1 VSLQNGDLT
10 FYDRSGVLNI
20 QKILLFSAII
30 VIEQLIES
38 YVLEPLILGKEVQ
51 LNPLVV
57 IIAVIV
63 GGMFWGLA
71 GMILFVPL
79 FAMFKIISN
88 NSPGLEPVGFLL
100 GSHQKSDE
108 KSQ

>member
-1 VSLQNGDLT
+1 
-10 FYDRSGVLNI
+10 
-20 QKILLFSAII
+20 
-30 VIEQLIES
+30 
-38 YVLEPLILGKEVQ
+38 

-57 IIAVIV
+57 IIAVVI

-71 GMILFVPL
+71 GMVLFVPL

-100 GSHQKSDE
+100 GNYK
-108 KSQ
+108 